1 MTGEHDRGDRTA
13 DRRDRHTH
21 RRGEKR
27 RPPTVTIITKL
38 PAGIGRQGGQVLA
51 RGGRRAEVGSGE
63 RRAEG
68 GIRHCLGSDVPELGQ
83 LVRSGFRYLFSH
95 QVG

>member
-1 MTGEHDRGDRTA
+1 MTGKNDRGDRTA

-27 RPPTVTIITKL
+27 GPPTVTIITKL
-38 PAGIGRQGGQVLA
+38 PAGIGRHGGQVLA
-51 RGGRRAEVGSGE
+51 RGGRRGEVGSGE

-68 GIRHCLGSDVPELGQ
+68 GIRHRVGSDVRDLGQ
-83 LVRSGFRYLFSH
+83 PVRSGFRYPFRH
-95 QVG
+95 PVW

>member
-21 RRGEKR
+21 GRGEKR
-27 RPPTVTIITKL
+27 GPPTVTIITKL
-38 PAGIGRQGGQVLA
+38 PAGIGRQGGQVPA
-51 RGGRRAEVGSGE
+51 RGRRRAKVGSGE

-68 GIRHCLGSDVPELGQ
+68 GIRHRFGSDVPDLGQ
-83 LVRSGFRYLFSH
+83 IVRSGFRYLFPH

>member
-1 MTGEHDRGDRTA
+1 MTGKHDRGDRTA

-38 PAGIGRQGGQVLA
+38 PAGIGRQRGQVLA
-51 RGGRRAEVGSGE
+51 SGGRCAKVGSGE

-68 GIRHCLGSDVPELGQ
+68 GIRHRVGSDAPDLGQ
-83 LVRSGFRYLFSH
+83 LVRSGFRYLLPH